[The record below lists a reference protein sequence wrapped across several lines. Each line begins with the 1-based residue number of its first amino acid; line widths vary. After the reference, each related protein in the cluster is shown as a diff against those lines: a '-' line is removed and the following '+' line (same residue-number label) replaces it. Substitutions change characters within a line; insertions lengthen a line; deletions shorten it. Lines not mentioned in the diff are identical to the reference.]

1 MIDAMID
8 AMIDEVTH
16 DLTALTSDII
26 DGAVELPDLADPH

>member
-1 MIDAMID
+1 MTE

-26 DGAVELPDLADPH
+26 DGVVELPDLADPH